1 MQDVDRIAN
10 VEALSKPARLR
21 CLWVDLNPLGL
32 VSRAER
38 PDGIGGDRGQRRALS
53 QELAVG
59 APEAQL
65 SVALSLDLKAFFVHR
80 AVVPTAEH
88 REVGQCRRAAV
99 GPVAD
104 VMPLAEQASAAREAA
119 AVIAMLKRA
128 P

>member
-10 VEALSKPARLR
+10 VEALSEPSGLR
-21 CLWVDLNPLGL
+21 CLPVDANPLGL
-32 VSRAER
+32 VARAER

-59 APEAQL
+59 APEAPL

-80 AVVPTAEH
+80 AVMPTTQH
-88 REVGQCRRAAV
+88 REVRQRGEPSV
-99 GPVAD
+99 GPVTD
-104 VMPLAEQASAAREAA
+104 VMTLAERASAAGKTA